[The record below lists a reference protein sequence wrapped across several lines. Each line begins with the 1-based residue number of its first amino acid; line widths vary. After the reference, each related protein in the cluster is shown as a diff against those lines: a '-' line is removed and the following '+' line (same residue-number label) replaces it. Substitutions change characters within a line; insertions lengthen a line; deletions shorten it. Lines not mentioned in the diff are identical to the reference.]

1 MSNCGLKKSRKVFTH
16 CMRVGRKKTEFS
28 ENTKSELL
36 LSTPKC
42 KEVTQKQSE
51 ATVKEKQHLK

>member
-1 MSNCGLKKSRKVFTH
+1 MSNCGLKKSRKEALH
-16 CMRVGRKKTEFS
+16 ACGKKENTEFS
-28 ENTKSELL
+28 ENTKSEVL

>member
-1 MSNCGLKKSRKVFTH
+1 
-16 CMRVGRKKTEFS
+16 MRVGRKKTEFS
-28 ENTKSELL
+28 ENTKSEVL